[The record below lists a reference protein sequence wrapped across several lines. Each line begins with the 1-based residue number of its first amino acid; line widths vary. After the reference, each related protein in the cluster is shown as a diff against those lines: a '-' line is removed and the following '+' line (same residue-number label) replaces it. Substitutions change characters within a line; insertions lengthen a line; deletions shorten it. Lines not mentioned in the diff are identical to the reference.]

1 MLGVVVWSN
10 ETKSKAVIWCEDQGA
25 LAYLEGVEN
34 LSAGGNW
41 PIAGDLIELES
52 VLDGGL
58 RLARN
63 VRLLSQGAGVALPQV
78 LREQVAE
85 AGKDGDEVGNSDAD
99 SGKDSRTGTPH
110 LRLVSAC
117 DSPQSLSD
125 ESRRRRIVAAS

>member
-10 ETKSKAVIWCEDQGA
+10 ETKGKAVIWCEDQGA

-34 LSAGGNW
+34 LISGGDW
-41 PIAGDLIELES
+41 PAAGDLIELES

-85 AGKDGDEVGNSDAD
+85 ADVVAGSQEAEK
-99 SGKDSRTGTPH
+99 PH
-110 LRLVSAC
+110 LRLVSTC
-117 DSPQSLSD
+117 DSPQSAD
-125 ESRRRRIVAAS
+125 DVARKKRIVAAS

>member
-78 LREQVAE
+78 LREQVTGNQTDTGDD
-85 AGKDGDEVGNSDAD
+85 AGNDQASR
-99 SGKDSRTGTPH
+99 SGKPH

-125 ESRRRRIVAAS
+125 ELRRRRIVAAS